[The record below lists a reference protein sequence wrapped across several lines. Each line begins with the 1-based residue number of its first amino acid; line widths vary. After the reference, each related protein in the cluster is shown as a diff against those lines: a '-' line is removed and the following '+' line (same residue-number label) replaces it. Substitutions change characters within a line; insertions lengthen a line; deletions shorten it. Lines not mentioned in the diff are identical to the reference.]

1 MLKGAVRRSAVLAW
15 SQLYRMSEAE
25 HGWVKRMPGLLAQHC
40 PQWPI
45 AETVGID
52 VGASL
57 GVYVLAMSPW
67 CRRVI
72 ALEPNRELCRHLRD
86 LQIPSLDVVEAAAGA
101 NAGEAWIVDAGSGW
115 RHPEA
120 KMVDSASG
128 WSWAQPCQ
136 VTSLS
141 ALLTNETPLVIKIDV
156 EGREEDVV
164 RGLGRYLDSPFV
176 CFIMEIEQRHNANPA
191 RIFSLLADHG
201 FLALQLRRG
210 RLVAASAGDVAENA
224 SRTGGR
230 FSRLRGINNNYIF
243 LRGTGLTAERLGLC

>member
-1 MLKGAVRRSAVLAW
+1 MLNGAVRRSAVSAW
-15 SQLYRMSEAE
+15 SILYLMSEAE
-25 HGWVKRMPGLLAQHC
+25 HGWVRRLPEFLSRHC
-40 PQWPI
+40 PRWPI

-67 CRRVI
+67 CKRVI
-72 ALEPNRELCRHLRD
+72 ALEPNRDLCQHLLH
-86 LQIPSLDVVEAAAGA
+86 LQMPCVEVVEAAAGA
-101 NAGEAWIVDAGSGW
+101 KAGEAWIAEAGRGW

-120 KMVDSASG
+120 KMVDSAAG

-141 ALLTNETPLVIKIDV
+141 ALLDTETPLVIKIDV

-164 RGLGRYLDSPFV
+164 RGLGSYLDSPYI
-176 CFIMEIEQRHNANPA
+176 CFIIEIEQRHNADAA
-191 RIFSLLADHG
+191 RIFSLLAEHG

-210 RLVAASAGDVAENA
+210 KLVAASANDVLQNA

-243 LRGTGLTAERLGLC
+243 LRGTGLTAERLGLG